1 MQDPILISALQHYL
15 FCPRQYALIHVEQVW
30 AENRFTAEGQ
40 VMHQKAHEG
49 KGESRPGVRITR
61 GLKVGSEEW
70 GLSGVCD
77 VVEFHGHKSNYEKV
91 IPVEYKRGKPKAHRA
106 DEIQLCSQAVCL
118 EEMLKQP
125 VPIGFLFYGKTRR
138 RIEVAVDDELR
149 SLLKTCIEAIHAIRD
164 AQLTPTAH
172 YERSKCEACSLVEIC
187 RPKASESS
195 VNRWFEAHLIHEA
208 RTD

>member
-61 GLKVGSEEW
+61 GLKVGSTVW

-77 VVEFHGHKSNYEKV
+77 VVEFHGRKPNYEKV
-91 IPVEYKRGKPKAHRA
+91 IPVEYKRGKPKGHRA
-106 DEIQLCSQAVCL
+106 DEIQLCAQAVCL
-118 EEMLKQP
+118 EEMLQQP
-125 VPIGFLFYGKTRR
+125 VLSGFLFYGKTRR
-138 RIEVAVDDELR
+138 RTEVAMDEELR
-149 SLLKTCIEAIHAIRD
+149 CLLQTCIEAIRAIRN
-164 AQLTPTAH
+164 ASVTPTAH
-172 YERSKCEACSLVEIC
+172 YERSKCGACSLVEIC
-187 RPKASESS
+187 QPKASESS
-195 VNRWFEAHLIHEA
+195 VNRWFATHLIHEA
-208 RTD
+208 RID